1 MVKNNDYDNL
11 REEILYSRKAQD
23 TFTMFLYTS
32 VITILGFAF
41 ELQNLYLFL
50 LPIIII
56 VPVAIKVAD
65 YRRTIAYIAA
75 YMIVFLENDYNKWET
90 DNFEFSKI
98 YPRKGM
104 EKLMEGRTS
113 FVIAHRLSTIRDANT
128 IIVMKDGDIVEIGN
142 HDELLEK
149 GGFYASLYQSQ
160 FEGSEI

>member
-75 YMIVFLENDYNKWET
+75 YMIVFLENDYN
-90 DNFEFSKI
+90 I
-98 YPRKGM
+98 P
-104 EKLMEGRTS
+104 
-113 FVIAHRLSTIRDANT
+113 
-128 IIVMKDGDIVEIGN
+128 
-142 HDELLEK
+142 
-149 GGFYASLYQSQ
+149 
-160 FEGSEI
+160 